1 MIKEYF
7 NIPNFC
13 PACGAPT
20 KKHESESGTI
30 ELYCS
35 SDVCPGKLVN
45 KLDHFAGKKG
55 LDIKGLS
62 KATLEKL
69 IEWGW
74 VDSFKSLF
82 HLEDYKIEWIKKPGF
97 GAKSVDKILNAI
109 EEARHCS
116 LEAFLSAIGIPL
128 IGKTYARQLA
138 TIFSTYNDFRI
149 AIITGFNF
157 TTIEGFGPTMHEAIV
172 NFDYYE
178 ADRMHD
184 MKLIEINSNNNTDT
198 PSINTSLKGLT
209 FVVTGKLQLYK
220 NREALKS
227 DIEQYGGRVVES
239 ISKNTNYLINND
251 IESTSAKNKKAKELG
266 IPIISEQMFA
276 EMIEK

>member
-1 MIKEYF
+1 MQILT
-7 NIPNFC
+7 IPTQC
-13 PACGAPT
+13 PICGGDT
-20 KKHESESGTI
+20 IIRTSDSGTQ
-30 ELYCS
+30 ELFCNNP
-35 SDVCPGKLVN
+35 DCNGKLIN
-45 KLDHFAGKKG
+45 KLEHFVSKKG

-82 HLEDYKIEWIKKPGF
+82 HLEDYKIEWTKKPGF
-97 GAKSVDKILNAI
+97 GVKSVDKILNAI

-138 TIFSTYNDFRI
+138 AIFSTYNDFRI

-157 TTIEGFGPTMHEAIV
+157 ATIEGFGPTMHEAII
-172 NFDYYE
+172 NFDYHE

-184 MKLIEINSNNNTDT
+184 MKLIEINSNNNTDAS
-198 PSINTSLKGLT
+198 SINTSLKGLI

-220 NREALKS
+220 NREALKN
-227 DIEQYGGRVVES
+227 DIEQYGGKVVES

-266 IPIISEQMFA
+266 IPIISERMLA